1 LGAVFRV
8 EQPRR
13 LPAPKPTLSG
23 ASARHSLA
31 REIIDAGRQAG
42 VMRITIDEET
52 RQVHVSQGAMLLTLQ
67 LARAK
72 TPAELEAAA
81 EGIRVALRDAQA
93 VVVNGE
99 AIRL

>member
-1 LGAVFRV
+1 M
-8 EQPRR
+8 P
-13 LPAPKPTLSG
+13 
-23 ASARHSLA
+23 
-31 REIIDAGRQAG
+31 AGRQAG

-81 EGIRVALRDAQA
+81 EGIRAALQDAQA